1 MENAAVPLL
10 VCRTC
15 QLNSKTG
22 LQAVQS
28 KDGGTVCKQCTSSI
42 DPSVQRTLVLH
53 KFFEVNLSLDVNLTI
68 HLPFNTSSEQGR
80 EESSRSGDV
89 EVDGELKELFDC
101 PICRDLLFD
110 PVTSACGHSF
120 CRQCLSRAIDHN
132 PACPFCRAPLPQYS
146 VHASRPRDLLV
157 EHLIKVLFTASFA
170 ERAAREKQNSSELEN
185 NLPVFVCSW
194 AYPKLPCDLHVFEP
208 RYRLMM
214 RRAMEGQ
221 RLFGMI
227 AHTSRGPCQ
236 YGTVLRIE
244 ELEMLPDGRSL
255 VATVGVRKFKILER
269 GNCDGYMTAKVEY
282 IDDEEDTSDTSRG
295 KSLEEEHNNTKAL
308 LYTFLQRLPYQLSH
322 RLMEPVG
329 PIPDDPKIL
338 PYWIVSFMQ
347 PFGISEQSLTLI
359 YTLTRPIE
367 RMRLARSLLFSLM
380 VR

>member
-101 PICRDLLFD
+101 PICRDLLFGSIPLHLSHSHMLPLIIFISD

-194 AYPKLPCDLHVFEP
+194 AYPKLPCDLHVC
-208 RYRLMM
+208 YS
-214 RRAMEGQ
+214 
-221 RLFGMI
+221 LFK
-227 AHTSRGPCQ
+227 
-236 YGTVLRIE
+236 GTL
-244 ELEMLPDGRSL
+244 
-255 VATVGVRKFKILER
+255 
-269 GNCDGYMTAKVEY
+269 
-282 IDDEEDTSDTSRG
+282 
-295 KSLEEEHNNTKAL
+295 
-308 LYTFLQRLPYQLSH
+308 
-322 RLMEPVG
+322 
-329 PIPDDPKIL
+329 IL
-338 PYWIVSFMQ
+338 P
-347 PFGISEQSLTLI
+347 
-359 YTLTRPIE
+359 
-367 RMRLARSLLFSLM
+367 LLFILC
-380 VR
+380 